1 MKYRPETKTVQELL
15 QLKAANMLYP
25 NNEYQRAAVWT
36 TAQKKRLID
45 SVFRGYP
52 IPLFYLHHIS
62 KNVAGAKREDFEV
75 IDGQQRLNALYEYHE
90 GAFKTFDPI
99 KDEEEAR
106 FPSFVKDQPCP
117 WGGKAFDELAP
128 ELQAQMLATPLSVE
142 FIETDMP
149 NEARDLF
156 IRLQAGMP
164 LNAQEKRD
172 AWPGKFT
179 EYVLKVAGKPEIAR
193 YPGHDF
199 FTLVMKAKNKNRGEF
214 RQLAAQM
221 IMLYVTRRETGVLCD
236 INRDAIDSFYH
247 KNLDFDANSQLARR
261 FVTLLDLLT
270 SLLGDGKRK
279 RVIGHE
285 AIGLVLLA
293 DTLLDDYTASWR
305 TPFAD
310 SFDSFRLSISE
321 ATETRYS
328 ERPGEFWLKYGL
340 LTRANSDRADTIE
353 RRHQFF
359 AEKMREH
366 IKPHLKDPTRS
377 FGELERELIYMR
389 DGKTCQAP
397 GCGVIVLWDDA
408 EIHHI
413 EEHSKGGLTSIE
425 NGALVHKKCH
435 PKSAKEVANFAAQWK
450 KKAGTQPIETP
461 TVDPDLVALVQR
473 LGAKGLT
480 RKQILEKLAALKP
493 DEIAALKT

>member
-1 MKYRPETKTVQELL
+1 MKYRPETKTVHDLL

-25 NNEYQRAAVWT
+25 NPEYQRAAVWT
-36 TAQKKRLID
+36 PAQKKRLID

-52 IPLFYLHHIS
+52 IPLFYLHHIA
-62 KNVAGAKREDFEV
+62 KNVAGAKREDFEI
-75 IDGQQRLNALYEYHE
+75 IDGQQRLNALYEYRE

-106 FPSFVKDQPCP
+106 FPSFVREQPCP
-117 WGGKAFDELAP
+117 WGGKGFDDLTQ
-128 ELQAQMLATPLSVE
+128 ELQSQMLGTPLSVE
-142 FIETDMP
+142 FIETDIP

-179 EYVLKVAGKPEIAR
+179 EYVLRVGGKPEIAR

-199 FTLVMKAKNKNRGEF
+199 FTVVMKAKNKNRGEF

-221 IMLYVTRRETGVLCD
+221 IMLYLTRRATGLLCD
-236 INRDAIDSFYH
+236 INRDSIDSFYH
-247 KNLDFDANSQLARR
+247 KNLDFDSNSQLAKR
-261 FVTLLDLLT
+261 FVTILDLLT
-270 SLLGDGKRK
+270 TLLGDGKRK
-279 RVIGHE
+279 KVGGHE
-285 AIGLVLLA
+285 AIGLVLLV
-293 DTLLDDYTASWR
+293 DSLLDDYTASWR
-305 TPFAD
+305 APFAD
-310 SFDSFRLSISE
+310 AFDSFRLSVGE
-321 ATETRYS
+321 AADTRYT
-328 ERPGEFWLKYGL
+328 ERPSEFWLKYGL

-366 IKPHLKDPTRS
+366 IKPHPKDSTRS

-389 DGKTCQAP
+389 EGKKCQAP
-397 GCGVIVLWDDA
+397 GCGVIVLWADA
-408 EIHHI
+408 EIHHVK
-413 EEHSKGGLTSIE
+413 EHSKGGFTSLE
-425 NGALVHKKCH
+425 NGALVHTNCH
-435 PKSAKEVANFAAQWK
+435 PKSAKEVANFAAHFG
-450 KKAGTQPIETP
+450 KAAASEPNGTPAI
-461 TVDPDLVALVQR
+461 DPDLLLLMQR

-493 DEIAALKT
+493 DEITALKE